1 LANPSRLTP
10 LQGRRFDVVVV
21 GGGATGAAC
30 ARDAALRGLSVALV
44 EHGDFASAT
53 SSASSKLLHGGL
65 RYLQYL
71 DFALVFEGLAERH
84 RLMAT
89 APHLCRA
96 TEFVFPVYEGE
107 RPSRL
112 ELAIGVNLYHALA
125 LGRPP
130 STHRGLGT
138 VPLLEI
144 APGLR
149 APGLQGAQIYQDC
162 QTDDARLVLEN
173 ILDASTAGAVCVS
186 YCNAIDLAKTAGGG
200 LRGLVV
206 QDRFSNETC
215 TIEALTVVN
224 ATGPFSDDLLQRL
237 HRRNKPRIRPTLG
250 VHLVVDDA
258 RLPTGGRAFVLQTP
272 NDHRLFF
279 VLPDGD
285 YTLIGTTDTDW
296 PRTKPAALSPDSTI
310 CAEPEDVDYLLA
322 AANHAFPSVRLQR
335 ADVRAT
341 VAGLRPLI
349 ADEAA
354 GVSETSRTH
363 ELYDEGDGVLT
374 IAGGKLTALRAMAE
388 QTIDRL
394 HDILLRRGFEGIL
407 RPCETRTR
415 LFPGGG
421 AENGVVLPSLPDPSP
436 GHLRRR
442 YGSRLSVLAS
452 VLREQ
457 PRLAA
462 TLADG
467 VPDLQAEVVLAARHE
482 FAQTP
487 LDFLARRTQLAWHHP
502 LLCAALI
509 EPVANLM
516 AEELHWDARQRA
528 RAIEFS
534 VPDLARFRAGI

>member
-1 LANPSRLTP
+1 MATPSRLTP

-44 EHGDFASAT
+44 EHGDFASST

-71 DFALVFEGLAERH
+71 DFALVFEGLAERS

-130 STHRGLGT
+130 SAHRSLRAA
-138 VPLLEI
+138 PLLEI

-173 ILDASTAGAVCVS
+173 ILDASYAGAVCVS
-186 YCNAIDLAKTAGGG
+186 YCDAIDLAKTTGGG

-206 QDRFSNETC
+206 QDRFSRETF
-215 TIEALTVVN
+215 TIEALTIIN
-224 ATGPFSDDLLQRL
+224 AAGPFSDDLLRRL
-237 HRRNKPRIRPTLG
+237 HRRNTPRLRPTLG
-250 VHLVVDDA
+250 VHLVVDNA
-258 RLPTGGRAFVLQTP
+258 RLPTEGRAFVLQTP
-272 NDHRLFF
+272 KDHRLFF
-279 VLPDGD
+279 VLPDGEH
-285 YTLIGTTDTDW
+285 TLVGTTDTDW
-296 PRTKPAALSPDSTI
+296 PRTKTSALSPDSTI
-310 CAEPEDVDYLLA
+310 CAKPEDVEYLLE
-322 AANHAFPSVRLQR
+322 AANHAFPSARLQL

-394 HDILLRRGFEGIL
+394 HDILLRRGFEGSL
-407 RPCETRTR
+407 APCETRTR
-415 LFPGGG
+415 PYPGGT
-421 AENGVVLPSLPDPSP
+421 AETDAVLPPLPDRTLRQ
-436 GHLRRR
+436 LRRR
-442 YGSRLSVLAS
+442 YGSRVSALAS
-452 VLREQ
+452 VLRAQ
-457 PRLAA
+457 PQLAA
-462 TLADG
+462 TLSKD
-467 VPDLQAEVVLAARHE
+467 VPDLKAEVVLAARHE

-487 LDFLARRTQLAWHHP
+487 LDFLARRTQLAWHNP
-502 LLCAALI
+502 LLCASLI

-516 AEELHWDARQRA
+516 ADELQWDAGHRA

-534 VPDLARFRAGI
+534 LPDLARFRAGL

>member
-1 LANPSRLTP
+1 M
-10 LQGRRFDVVVV
+10 

-84 RLMAT
+84 RLMAA

-96 TEFVFPVYEGE
+96 TEFVFPVYENE

-112 ELAIGVNLYHALA
+112 ELAVGVNLYHALA

-130 STHRGLGT
+130 SGHRGLQPA
-138 VPLLEI
+138 PLLEL
-144 APGLR
+144 APKLR
-149 APGLQGAQIYQDC
+149 SNGLQGAQLYQDC

-173 ILDASTAGAVCVS
+173 ILDASTAGAVCLS
-186 YCNAIDLAKTAGGG
+186 YCDALELARTPGGG

-206 QDRFSNETC
+206 ADRFSHETC
-215 TIEALTVVN
+215 TIEALTVIN
-224 ATGPFSDDLLQRL
+224 AAGPFSDDLLQRM
-237 HRRNKPRIRPTLG
+237 HRRAAPRIRPTLG

-272 NDHRLFF
+272 GDRRLFF
-279 VLPDGD
+279 VLPSGA

-296 PRTKPAALSPDSTI
+296 PDAEGLRPDANI
-310 CAEPEDVDYLLA
+310 CARAEDVDYLLR
-322 AANHAFPSVRLQR
+322 AANHAFPLAKLRR
-335 ADVRAT
+335 ADVHAT
-341 VAGLRPLI
+341 MAGLRPLI

-363 ELYDEGDGVLT
+363 ELYDEGDGILT

-394 HDILLRRGFEGIL
+394 HDILLRRGFAGTL
-407 RPCETRTR
+407 RPCETRIR
-415 LFPGGG
+415 PFPGGG
-421 AENGVVLPSLPDPSP
+421 ALPEDVLPGIPETTLAQ
-436 GHLRRR
+436 LRHR
-442 YGSRLSVLAS
+442 YGSRVSGLAS
-452 VLREQ
+452 VLQGRPE
-457 PRLAA
+457 LATPLCA
-462 TLADG
+462 EA
-467 VPDLQAEVVLAARHE
+467 PEIQAEVVFCAQHE
-482 FAQTP
+482 YAQTP
-487 LDFLARRTQLAWHHP
+487 LDFLARRTQLAWQRP
-502 LLCAALI
+502 LVCAGLI
-509 EPVANLM
+509 DTVASTMGEVLG
-516 AEELHWDARQRA
+516 WDRNHRN
-528 RAIEFS
+528 RAIELS
-534 VPDLARFRAGI
+534 LPELARFRAGL